1 MPPDVARLAALTIH
15 SSDVV
20 LMLNAAGEIEW
31 AGPGVTPLLG
41 FEEAALEG
49 ATGASFV
56 APEDI
61 EGWHAFLANLLGR
74 PGASLFTRLH
84 CRHHD
89 GSARWVHVT
98 GQNLLA
104 EPSVRALALW
114 LRESTA
120 RAGSIDSAPP
130 QSQELRF
137 RTLIEDSLVSIFILQ
152 NGRLA
157 YVNRTGAL
165 LFGYSVAE
173 LLALES
179 VFTLIHEQDRG
190 YVIDQLSGL
199 GQADA
204 RTLHLTIRGRRKDDS
219 VVHAETIFAAS
230 EYMGQAAT
238 LLTVLDVGHRMRLED
253 QLRQAQKL
261 EAVSRLAGGIAH
273 DFNNLLASIRG
284 NAELIGHQL
293 DAAAPPQLEVA
304 QILGATDRAAG
315 LTRQL
320 LAFSRKQVVQP
331 TMLDLN
337 GVVLSVSRMASR
349 LMGSQVHVEERLA
362 PGLPQV
368 LADPAH
374 LEQVLL
380 NLVVNARDAMPGG
393 GPIRIATDTELL
405 EPSGRAVA
413 ETGLPPGLYVRM
425 SVQDEG
431 VGMDAATRARIFE
444 PFFSTREPGRGTG
457 LGLSTVYGI
466 LRQTGGAITVTSEP
480 MQGATFVVYLPAVTG
495 ASHDS

>member
-1 MPPDVARLAALTIH
+1 MPPDVARLAALTTH

-20 LMLNAAGEIEW
+20 LMLNPAGEVEW
-31 AGPGVTPLLG
+31 AGPSMRQLLG
-41 FEEAALEG
+41 FDDAALEG
-49 ATGASFV
+49 ATAARFIAS
-56 APEDI
+56 EDI
-61 EGWHAFLANLLGR
+61 EGWRAFLGDLRSR

-84 CRHHD
+84 CRHQD

-98 GQNLLA
+98 GQNLLNQ
-104 EPSVRALALW
+104 PSVRALVVR

-120 RAGSIDSAPP
+120 RAGTLDSAPP
-130 QSQELRF
+130 QSRELRF

-152 NGRLA
+152 NDRLA
-157 YVNRTGAL
+157 YVNPTGAL
-165 LFGYSVAE
+165 LFGYSVKE

-179 VFTLIHEQDRG
+179 AFTLFHEHDRG
-190 YVIDQLSGL
+190 FVIDQLSLL
-199 GQADA
+199 GEPGA
-204 RTLHLTIRGRRKDDS
+204 RTLHLTVRCRRQDDS
-219 VVHAETIFAAS
+219 VVHVETIFAAS
-230 EYMGQAAT
+230 EYNGQAAT
-238 LLTVLDVGHRMRLED
+238 LVTVLDIGHRMRLED

-293 DAAAPPQLEVA
+293 EAEAPLQTEVS
-304 QILGATDRAAG
+304 QILGAIDRAAG

-320 LAFSRKQVVQP
+320 LAFSRKQVLQP
-331 TMLDLN
+331 TLLDLN

-349 LMGSQVHVEERLA
+349 LMGSQVHVEEHLA
-362 PGLPQV
+362 SGLPQV
-368 LADPAH
+368 LADPAN

-380 NLVVNARDAMPGG
+380 NLVVNARDAMPAG

-405 EPSGRAVA
+405 EPACCAVA
-413 ETGLPPGLYVRM
+413 ETGLSPGLYVRM
-425 SVQDEG
+425 SVQDDG
-431 VGMDAATRARIFE
+431 VGMDGATRARIFE

-495 ASHDS
+495 ASA